1 MYIAIKSCT
10 LKAHSTNLVTDMKQ
24 YQYKFSAVNG
34 NKYTI
39 VASRYSVA
47 SNSFKRMFNGCY
59 VVTYLGR
66 YHGTLVKS
74 GAVVAIER
82 AA

>member
-1 MYIAIKSCT
+1 
-10 LKAHSTNLVTDMKQ
+10 MKQ
-24 YQYKFSAVNG
+24 YQDKFSARNG
-34 NKYTI
+34 NQYTV

-47 SNSFKRMFNGCY
+47 KTSFNRVFSGCY

-66 YHGTLVKS
+66 YFGAPVRRC
-74 GAVVAIER
+74 AVVAIER

>member
-1 MYIAIKSCT
+1 MYNKSS
-10 LKAHSTNLVTDMKQ
+10 STNLVTYNMKQ

-47 SNSFKRMFNGCY
+47 KHSFQRVFSGCY
-59 VVTYLGR
+59 VVVYVGRYLGAPVR
-66 YHGTLVKS
+66 RS
-74 GAVVAIER
+74 AVVAIER